1 MKKLYVQS
9 IIDYI
14 EEHIEEPV
22 SLDLIASR
30 IGYSKFYL
38 HKLFYIYTGMLIMD
52 YARKRKLEHSLQDL
66 NSDSSIMDIAV
77 KYSFSSDRTY
87 SRAFKKV
94 YGISPSKYRNNACV
108 LTPKLILNQ
117 LGGIKML
124 SYLSE
129 TKEVTVDKMYALT
142 YSAISKEPEADS
154 IDFLTDYCLDKR
166 IVPYSAVGFD
176 IPVTEEQSEL
186 GLRGY
191 QYWVVVD
198 QEIYRKKQ
206 DDVVEKREVEKGKYL
221 MVTIEDPFVDP
232 FERIPNG
239 WKKVW
244 ADAEQKYSFR
254 DGLGFYGFEE
264 KVDTLHK
271 TFMNIYV
278 PIE

>member
-22 SLDLIASR
+22 SLELIASH

-38 HKLFYIYTGMLIMD
+38 HKLFYIYTGMQIMD

-66 NSDSSIMDIAV
+66 KSDRSIMDIAV

-94 YGISPSKYRNNACV
+94 YGISPSKYRKNACA

-129 TKEVTVDKMYALT
+129 TQEVAVDKMYALT

-154 IDFLTDYCLDKR
+154 IDFLTDYCLENK
-166 IVPYSAVGFD
+166 IVPYSEVGFD

-191 QYWVVVD
+191 EYWVVVD
-198 QEIYRKKQ
+198 QETYEKHR
-206 DDVVEKREVEKGKYL
+206 DDVVQKKEVEKGKYL

-239 WKKVW
+239 WKKIW
-244 ADAEQKYSFR
+244 AQVEQNEYFR

-264 KVDTLHK
+264 KVVTLHK